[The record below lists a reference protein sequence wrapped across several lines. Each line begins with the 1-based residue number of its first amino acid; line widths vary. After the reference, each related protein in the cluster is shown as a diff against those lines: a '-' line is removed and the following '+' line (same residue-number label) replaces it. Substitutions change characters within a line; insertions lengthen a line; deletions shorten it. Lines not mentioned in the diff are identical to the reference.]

1 MSTWKGDGRGA
12 SREDYV
18 GYGERE
24 YLSTESASTLDTSIK
39 RSTEFRLGYYLQCN
53 VQYVDRYAFYLIMLR
68 YVFKTDILNNSSKF
82 CVVR

>member
-1 MSTWKGDGRGA
+1 M
-12 SREDYV
+12 DYV

-53 VQYVDRYAFYLIMLR
+53 VQYVDRYAFYLILLR
-68 YVFKTDILNNSSKF
+68 
-82 CVVR
+82 CV